1 MSITR
6 RSALKTVERADW
18 DGNYFDSITHANMF
32 RSYRP
37 YDMGVRSAELFSA
50 KVNEQIVN
58 KKFTYYTV
66 AKGNTF
72 MLPGGVD
79 DYTWKL
85 VSNKART
92 FRITK
97 VYPTPNN
104 QPGKGG
110 AQFKIALDSPGLM
123 EPVLLKTED
132 PDAPRLRIIGQSKQV
147 GANQYELVVELQTSN
162 PAEFIDPA
170 LLSMNSELVDC
181 GTSVSDELNQKYGG
195 DYFDDMFKLQGV
207 VGAFARK
214 ATFTDKFIRT
224 EIACRKEGR
233 SMPGNATYTM
243 GGKQMTG
250 GAIGHGYVYQASF
263 RGAGGK
269 IIEKGVFISALEARI
284 EERLQNDREM
294 SFEFGRLQL
303 GWDQDSKRSRKDP
316 AGWREIVKDGHFFMH
331 NGNLTLNQIEDYLTN
346 IFATRKNFSDRRIK
360 LATGEGGLKFI
371 NRLVRAEASSLQLI
385 DNNTFVQKRTQG
397 MGVHEN
403 ELQFGAQFT
412 ALMLDNGIVVELVY
426 DPIKDDPALFP
437 QKAPGSYHSIESYSF
452 DIFDFGVTDQ
462 TPQGAT
468 THQNITAIMQ
478 DGVEHYSHVCGVY
491 NFETGAITDGSVTNS
506 SSKECEV
513 LRETSGGL
521 GVFDTSRVGRMA
533 YVPGYA
539 A

>member
-6 RSALKTVERADW
+6 RTALKTVERADW
-18 DGNYFDSITHANMF
+18 DGNYFDSITHARMF
-32 RSYRP
+32 RSYKP

-97 VYPTPNN
+97 VYSTPNN

-170 LLSMNSELVDC
+170 LLAMNAELVDC

-195 DYFDDMFKLQGV
+195 DYFDDMFRLEGV
-207 VGAFARK
+207 VGNFARK
-214 ATFTDKFIRT
+214 ATFTDKFIRR
-224 EIACRKEGR
+224 EIACRKNGTRLSGSFNVGKESYAEG
-233 SMPGNATYTM
+233 AV
-243 GGKQMTG
+243 
-250 GAIGHGYVYQASF
+250 GHGYTYQVSLKNKNT
-263 RGAGGK
+263 GK
-269 IIEKGVFISALEARI
+269 MIEKGVFITNVVARL
-284 EERLQNDREM
+284 EERLMNDREM
-294 SFEFGRLQL
+294 SFEFGRLQIANNYDEQT
-303 GWDQDSKRSRKDP
+303 GRTRKDP
-316 AGWREIVKDGHFFMH
+316 AGWREIVKDGQYMQH
-331 NGNLTLNQIEDYLTN
+331 NGSLSLGTIEDFITN
-346 IFATRKNFSDRRIK
+346 IFATRKNFMDRVIK
-360 LATGEGGLKFI
+360 IATGEGGFKFLH
-371 NRLVRAEASSLQLI
+371 RLIAAEYAQFQTIDTLFAS
-385 DNNTFVQKRTQG
+385 KRSESQ
-397 MGVHEN
+397 VHRN
-403 ELQFGAQFT
+403 ELEYGAQFT
-412 ALMLDNGIVVELVY
+412 KIHLLNGITLELVY
-426 DPIKDDPALFP
+426 DPIKDDPTLFP
-437 QKAPGSYHSIESYSF
+437 EKAPGSMHSVESYAM

-462 TPQGAT
+462 TPQGASSMA
-468 THQNITAIMQ
+468 NIACVMQ
-478 DGVEHYSHVCGVY
+478 DGVEEFVRVQGIYD
-491 NFETGAITDGSVTNS
+491 FETGAINDGSVVNS
-506 SSKECEV
+506 TSKECEV
-513 LRETSGGL
+513 RRATSGAL
-521 GVFDTSRVGRMA
+521 AIWDATRIGRIE
-533 YVPGYA
+533 YVPVDM
-539 A
+539 